1 MRVNTNVSAINTLR
15 RLDASG
21 RALSKSIG
29 RLSSGFRINQASD
42 DAAGLGIANKMR
54 ADIRS
59 LQQAGR
65 NAEQATSLLQVA
77 EGAAQTIQ
85 SILERMKELATQ
97 AGSDNTDSS
106 GRTSIDAEFSK
117 LSEEITR
124 IVETTQFQGSYLL
137 NGTMGATVDAASTVG
152 TGVTGYV
159 GATISGTESGQTF
172 SIAAAANGTDATQTD
187 VTISNGG
194 LAQTITVGDGAASY
208 DFDAFGITLEFDSA
222 FDASDAAGGLQL
234 DGQTVVTGTGST
246 EFMVSSSGN
255 YTNAIDG
262 DLVSV
267 EGLDLTLTTLGIS
280 ASSLA
285 DRDDA
290 QAALTAIDSAIAAVS
305 TTFGEIGAAQNRI
318 EYARSNT
325 TIAVENFQA
334 AESVIRDAD
343 MAFEVT
349 QMTKYQVLQQAGTAV
364 LAQANQTTQGVLSL
378 LR

>member
-97 AGSDNTDSS
+97 AGSDNTDSA

-194 LAQTITVGDGAASY
+194 ISQTLTMADGTGTY
-208 DFDAFGITLEFDSA
+208 DFSAFGITLEVDSA
-222 FDASDAAGGLQL
+222 FDASVDGLVF
-234 DGQTVVTGTGST
+234 DSQTVVTGTGST

-255 YTNAIDG
+255 YADAIDG

-267 EGLDLTLTTLGIS
+267 DGLDLTLSTLGIS

-290 QAALTAIDSAIAAVS
+290 QTALTAIDSAIATVS

>member
-1 MRVNTNVSAINTLR
+1 MRINTNVSSINTLR
-15 RLDASG
+15 QLNQSSAG
-21 RALSKSIG
+21 LSKAIG

-97 AGSDNTDSS
+97 AGSDNTDDA
-106 GRTSIDAEFSK
+106 GRGSIHSEFGK

-124 IVETTQFQGSYLL
+124 IVQTTQFQGSYLL
-137 NGTMGATVDAASTVG
+137 NGTMGSEVDAASDVG
-152 TGVTGYV
+152 TGVTGFV
-159 GATISGTESGQTF
+159 GTSLSGTAAGETF
-172 SIAAAANGTDATQTD
+172 TIAAAANAGDATQTD

-194 LAQTITVGDGAASY
+194 ISQTLTMADGTGTY
-208 DFDAFGITLEFDSA
+208 DFTAFGISLEVDSA
-222 FDASDAAGGLQL
+222 FDASVDGLVF
-234 DGQTVVTGTGST
+234 DGQDVQTTAGAT

-255 YTNAIDG
+255 YDDAIDG
-262 DLVSV
+262 DLVAV
-267 EGLDLTLTTLGIS
+267 TGMDLTLATLGID
-280 ASSLA
+280 A
-285 DRDDA
+285 DVLNTVDGAR
-290 QAALTAIDSAIAAVS
+290 AALTNIDAAIATVS
-305 TTFGEIGAAQNRI
+305 DTFGQIGAAQNRI

-325 TIAVENFQA
+325 SITVENFQA

-343 MAFEVT
+343 MAYEVT
-349 QMTKYQVLQQAGTAV
+349 QMTKFQVLQQAGTAV

>member
-1 MRVNTNVSAINTLR
+1 MRINTNVSSINTLR
-15 RLDASG
+15 QLNQSSAG
-21 RALSKSIG
+21 LSKAIG

-97 AGSDNTDSS
+97 AGSDNTDDA
-106 GRTSIDAEFSK
+106 GRGSIHSEFGK

-124 IVETTQFQGSYLL
+124 IVQTTQFQGSYLL
-137 NGTMGATVDAASTVG
+137 NGTMGSEVDAASDVG
-152 TGVTGYV
+152 TGVTGFV
-159 GATISGTESGQTF
+159 GTSLSGTAAGETF
-172 SIAAAANGTDATQTD
+172 TIAAAANAGDGTLTD

-194 LAQTITVGDGAASY
+194 ISQTLTMADGTGTY
-208 DFDAFGITLEFDSA
+208 DFSAFGISLEVDSA
-222 FDASDAAGGLQL
+222 FDASVDGLVF
-234 DGQTVVTGTGST
+234 DGQDVQTTAGAT

-255 YTNAIDG
+255 YDDAIDG
-262 DLVSV
+262 DLVAV
-267 EGLDLTLTTLGIS
+267 TGMDLTLATLGID
-280 ASSLA
+280 A
-285 DRDDA
+285 DVLNTVDGAR
-290 QAALTAIDSAIAAVS
+290 AALTNIDTAIGTVS
-305 TTFGEIGAAQNRI
+305 DTFGQIGAAQNRI

-325 TIAVENFQA
+325 SITVENFQA

-343 MAFEVT
+343 MAYEVT
-349 QMTKYQVLQQAGTAV
+349 QMTKFQVLQQAGTAV